1 MAVEIPFQK
10 TLEFEYG
17 QVDELSPQVRRVI
30 ANNPSP
36 FTFYGTG
43 TYIVGHGTVAVIDPG
58 PADPE
63 HINAILSATKG
74 EIISHLFVTHTHIDH
89 SPGCALLQQHT
100 DAISCALGSHGLGRA
115 RDECEFGADWE
126 FTPDR
131 ILKDQEIVAA
141 GDWSL
146 SCVYSPGHAANHLSY
161 WLESDNALFCG
172 DAVMG
177 WSTTIVSPPDGNMKD
192 YMQTLQRF
200 SARDDRIYYP
210 THGAPIKDPQTYVQA
225 LIDHRIEREN
235 QVIDCVR
242 AGVNSLDRM
251 LPEVYSDL
259 DKSMYPAA
267 AQSLLATIV
276 CLLEQ
281 GRLQVD
287 GEVQNDSILT
297 LGSE

>member
-10 TLEFEYG
+10 NLEFVYG
-17 QVDELSPQVRRVI
+17 QVDDLSPQIRRVI

-43 TYIVGHGTVAVIDPG
+43 TYIVGRGTVAIIDPG
-58 PADPE
+58 PADPD
-63 HINAILSATKG
+63 HIDAILSATKG
-74 EIISHLFVTHTHIDH
+74 ETISHLFVTHTHIDH
-89 SPGCALLQQHT
+89 SPGCKLLQQHT
-100 DAISCALGSHGLGRA
+100 DAISCALGRHGMGRSL
-115 RDECEFGADWE
+115 DEAEFGADWE

-131 ILKDQEIVAA
+131 ILNDEETISA

-192 YMQTLQRF
+192 YMQTLERL
-200 SARDDRIYYP
+200 SSRDDRIYYP
-210 THGAPIKDPQTYVQA
+210 THGAPITDPQAYVQA
-225 LIDHRIEREN
+225 LIDHRVEREN
-235 QVIDCVR
+235 QVINCVR
-242 AGVNSLDRM
+242 AGVNTLDHM

-267 AQSLLATIV
+267 AKSLLATII

-287 GEVQNDSILT
+287 GEVRNNSKLS
-297 LGSE
+297 LSP